1 MENFDNGD
9 TAPIHIE
16 PSEPVQNG
24 VKVLKAR
31 RWPWILLGI
40 LILLVG
46 TAFGAW
52 FGYQSGIQM
61 RLTRHANDVAIAATT
76 QFQLGLGDQAAGR
89 YEMARKR
96 FEYVIQL
103 DPNFPG
109 VSQKLAEVMLANAIA
124 NRPTEAPSPTPIITS
139 TPDNRGVEE
148 LISQAQDNLRKKDW
162 TTVINTLDVLRK
174 TDITYHAVDAD
185 GMYYIALRFRGVD
198 KILKGGNLEGGL
210 YDLALAERFGPLDGD
225 AVGYRTWAR
234 LYLAG
239 ASFWGVDWPKVIDYF
254 SQIILA
260 LPNLRDGTMT
270 AIERYHVAL
279 MKYGDQLALKEQFCD
294 AQKQYEEAQTIG
306 SSPAI
311 EATLTYLKNQCTPPV
326 TKTPKPTKTPLMT
339 EPVESVTPTVEP
351 ATATAVAT
359 TEPTAATP
367 TTPTPTVTPEPTQSA
382 P

>member
-9 TAPIHIE
+9 TTPTHIE
-16 PSEPVQNG
+16 PSEPIQEE

-40 LILLVG
+40 LILLGG

-61 RLTRHANDVAIAATT
+61 RLTRHTNDVAIAATT

-109 VSQKLAEVMLANAIA
+109 VAQKLAEVMLANAIA
-124 NRPTEAPSPTPIITS
+124 NAPTEVPSPTPEIIP

-148 LISQAQDNLRKKDW
+148 LIKQAQENLRKKDW

-174 TDITYHAVDAD
+174 TDITYRAVDAD
-185 GMYYIALRFRGVD
+185 GMYYMALRFRGID
-198 KILKGGNLEGGL
+198 KILKDGNLEGGL
-210 YDLALAERFGPLDGD
+210 YDLALAERFGPLDGESD
-225 AVGYRTWAR
+225 GYRTWAR
-234 LYLAG
+234 MYLAG

-270 AIERYHVAL
+270 AIERYHMAL

-294 AQKQYEEAQTIG
+294 AQKQYEQAQTIG

-311 EATLTYLKNQCTPPV
+311 EATLTYLKNQCTPPA
-326 TKTPKPTKTPLMT
+326 TKTPKPTKVKVEVVNTETPVPPEADTSTPVPT
-339 EPVESVTPTVEP
+339 E
-351 ATATAVAT
+351 
-359 TEPTAATP
+359 TE
-367 TTPTPTVTPEPTQSA
+367 TPTPTTLVP
-382 P
+382 

>member
-1 MENFDNGD
+1 MENFDNGE
-9 TAPIHIE
+9 TTPILLE
-16 PSEPVQNG
+16 PSEPVQDG

-89 YEMARKR
+89 YEMAQKR

-124 NRPTEAPSPTPIITS
+124 NAPTEIPSPTPIITP

-174 TDITYHAVDAD
+174 TDITYRAVDAD
-185 GMYYIALRFRGVD
+185 GMYYMALRFRGID
-198 KILKGGNLEGGL
+198 KILKEGNLEGGL

-225 AVGYRTWAR
+225 ADGYRTWAR

-326 TKTPKPTKTPLMT
+326 TKTPKPTKVKVQVVDTETSVPPAADTSTPVPT
-339 EPVESVTPTVEP
+339 ETPVPPAADTFTPVP
-351 ATATAVAT
+351 
-359 TEPTAATP
+359 TETPIPTKA
-367 TTPTPTVTPEPTQSA
+367 S
-382 P
+382 